1 MTGRMRKAEAP
12 GHLSESMDNPRV
24 VVVVLNWNGWQDT
37 VQCLRSLQAVTYQN
51 MEIIV
56 VDNGS
61 GPTDR
66 AELRKWTPHVTL
78 IENPVN
84 LGFSGGNNV
93 AIRRALS
100 DPRTDYV
107 LVLNNDVLVEP
118 NFLAHM
124 IDTAVRQDAAMVSP
138 VVLNLADKQ
147 TVDRLGILISAA
159 LLGYDM
165 KRWEGRDPFCPSGC
179 CALYSRQLLTAV
191 ELDGEYFDED
201 FFAYAEDVD
210 LGMRA
215 VVRGFRG
222 ALAQQAIVYH
232 KGSGSTYIQSPFSQY
247 HGHRN
252 TIWYLAKSVPAAVL
266 IRHIHWILLGQ
277 LLPLVPNVAR
287 GRLGLLVRAKAAG
300 VRGIPRMLRKR
311 RALLARRPVH
321 AELVE
326 RRLDPRPFYLFPP
339 ERPRRLLARLLGRP
353 TRKEDADAR

>member
-24 VVVVLNWNGWQDT
+24 AVVVLNWNGWQDT
-37 VQCLRSLQAVTYQN
+37 VQCLRSLQAATYPN
-51 MEIIV
+51 VEIIV

-61 GPTDR
+61 APADV
-66 AELRKWTPHVTL
+66 AALRQWTSGVTL
-78 IENPVN
+78 IENQAN

-118 NFLAHM
+118 DFLAYM
-124 IDTAVRQDAAMVSP
+124 IETAMRQDADMVSP
-138 VVLNLADKQ
+138 VILSLADRK
-147 TVDRLGILISAA
+147 TVDRLGIVISAA

-179 CALYSRQLLTAV
+179 CALYSRDLLTAV
-191 ELDGEYFDED
+191 ELEGQYFDED

-232 KGSGSTYIQSPFSQY
+232 KGSASTYIQSPFSQY

-252 TIWYLAKSVPAAVL
+252 TIWYLAKSVPASVL

-277 LLPLVPNVAR
+277 FLPLLPNVAK
-287 GRLGLLVRAKAAG
+287 GKLGLLMRAKAAG
-300 VRGIPRMLRKR
+300 LRGIPRMLRKR
-311 RALLARRPVH
+311 RALFARRPVH
-321 AELVE
+321 VELVE
-326 RRLDPRPFYLFPP
+326 RRLDPRPFYLFAP

-353 TRKEDADAR
+353 MPKQEIGR